1 MKHLAANCLS
11 LLTVVLAS
19 SAAAAPTGYSINSDS
34 PTGNADSLYRIDLA
48 TGAES
53 RIGTVQALGDPR
65 IDVEGLAFAPDG
77 TLYGVDDSSMTLF
90 PLDTGTGAV
99 RAADEVFI
107 KDLPSGGAND
117 FGMSFACDG
126 NLYVSSIATGSVY
139 RMDLDGNTSV
149 VGSTGSLNPVRISA
163 IAAWGNPSRLYGLGS
178 GADADGNPETPNL
191 YEIDLASGAAS
202 LVGPLGAAAGPYLQG
217 GLSFDADG
225 QLWAIT
231 EGAAFG
237 WPSQVMKID
246 RDSGVASNVRSLSE
260 QGYESLAIAAPG
272 GCEQTP
278 PPPVEPPPT
287 EPPPTEPPPPQAV
300 SSAIG
305 VPTLGP
311 LGLLLAAAAL
321 LLTGLA
327 AVRRP

>member
-1 MKHLAANCLS
+1 MKILAATCLY
-11 LLTVVLAS
+11 LLAVVLAS

-34 PTGNADSLYRIDLA
+34 PTDNADSLYRIDLG

-53 RIGTVQALGDPR
+53 RIGTVHSLGDPR

-77 TLYGVDDSSMTLF
+77 TLYGVDDSAMTLF
-90 PLDTGTGAV
+90 PLDPESGAV
-99 RAADEVFI
+99 RAAEEVFI

-126 NLYVSSIATGSVY
+126 NLYVSSIATGSLY
-139 RMDLDGNTSV
+139 RMDLNGNTSV
-149 VGSTGSLNPVRISA
+149 VGSAGSLNPVRISA
-163 IAAWGNPSRLYGLGS
+163 IAAWGNPATLYGLGS
-178 GADADGNPETPNL
+178 GADADGKLETPYL
-191 YEIDLASGAAS
+191 YEIDLANGTAKQ
-202 LVGPLGAAAGPYLQG
+202 VGPLGPAAGPYLQG
-217 GLSFDADG
+217 GLSFDDDG

-237 WPSQVMKID
+237 WPSQIMKID
-246 RDSGVASNVRSLSE
+246 RGSGAASAVRTLSE

-272 GCEQTP
+272 GCVQTP

-287 EPPPTEPPPPQAV
+287 EPPPPPPPQAV
-300 SSAIG
+300 GSVIG

-311 LGLLLAAAAL
+311 LGLLLAAIAL
-321 LLTGLA
+321 LLTGLTA
-327 AVRRP
+327 IRRP

>member
-1 MKHLAANCLS
+1 MKKLAAFCLS
-11 LLTVVLAS
+11 LLAVVLAS

-34 PTGNADSLYRIDLA
+34 PTGNADNLYRIDLG

-53 RIGTVQALGDPR
+53 RIGTVHSLGDPR

-77 TLYGVDDSSMTLF
+77 TLYGVDDSSLTLF
-90 PLDTGTGAV
+90 PLDPATGAV

-126 NLYVSSIATGSVY
+126 DLYVSSIATGSLY
-139 RMDLDGNTSV
+139 RMDLNGNTSV
-149 VGSTGSLNPVRISA
+149 VGSSGSLNPLRISA
-163 IAAWGNPSRLYGLGS
+163 IAAWGNPAKLYGLGS
-178 GADADGNPETPNL
+178 GADAEGNRETPNL
-191 YEIDLASGAAS
+191 YEIDLASGRAT
-202 LVGPLGAAAGPYLQG
+202 LIGGLGPAVGPYLQG

-246 RDSGVASNVRSLSE
+246 RASGVASAVRVLSE

-272 GCEQTP
+272 GCVQTP
-278 PPPVEPPPT
+278 PPPT

-300 SSAIG
+300 NSVIG

-321 LLTGLA
+321 LLTGLV